1 RPHRR
6 QVDGPQA
13 RRPYQAL
20 ARRLQHRHSG
30 PVRDRDGA
38 RPLGLAGAAGCR
50 RRRVASDLADP
61 DRRTRRPRRLP
72 RQVPLPPLDRLAAA
86 RRHRRRAAGAVTDPA
101 AFVRAQTALA
111 SPPLVPEIRLHL
123 ASAVTP
129 LWRATE
135 ATLAAREVPPPYWAF
150 AWPGGQA
157 LARYVL
163 DHCAV
168 VRDRSVLDFAA
179 GSGLAGIA

>member
-1 RPHRR
+1 QRR
-6 QVDGPQA
+6 G
-13 RRPYQAL
+13 
-20 ARRLQHRHSG
+20 SG
-30 PVRDRDGA
+30 PVRDCGGA
-38 RPLGLAGAAGCR
+38 RPSRLAGHAGGR
-50 RRRVASDLADP
+50 RRGIASDLADP
-61 DRRTRRPRRLP
+61 HRRARRSRRLP
-72 RQVPLPPLDRLAAA
+72 RKISLQPLDRLASA
-86 RRHRRRAAGAVTDPA
+86 RRHRRPATRAVIDPA
-101 AFVRAQTALA
+101 AFVRDQPALA

-157 LARYVL
+157 LARFVL

-168 VRDRSVLDFAA
+168 VRGRSVLDFAA